1 MAAGCVCLGALCLN
15 HSREPGESA
24 AALTVEHQFV
34 RHQIDVIDQ
43 NERDACG
50 RVLRRAG
57 KADAAD
63 WNKQKAGGKT
73 AGNEE
78 HGGML
83 LSPRSEV
90 EKPWRPPYAHFEI
103 KESSNFY
110 DFKWFRI

>member
-1 MAAGCVCLGALCLN
+1 MAAGCVCLGALSLN

-43 NERDACG
+43 NERDVCG
-50 RVLRRAG
+50 RVRRRAG

-78 HGGML
+78 HRGML
-83 LSPRSEV
+83 PRSEV
-90 EKPWRPPYAHFEI
+90 EKPGGPLMRTSRSQRVAIFMILSGFGFE
-103 KESSNFY
+103 
-110 DFKWFRI
+110 

>member
-1 MAAGCVCLGALCLN
+1 MAAGCVCLGALSLN

-50 RVLRRAG
+50 RVRRRAG
-57 KADAAD
+57 KADAD
-63 WNKQKAGGKT
+63 WNKQKAGRKT
-73 AGNEE
+73 AANEE

-83 LSPRSEV
+83 LRPDSEFG
-90 EKPWRPPYAHFEI
+90 KPCGPPFYAHFGM
-103 KESSNFY
+103 SLGS
-110 DFKWFRI
+110 FRI